1 MDYIRIK
8 ETIGHYKVIIK
19 INRESKNIFFFIKTF
34 VVIEIFLFEY
44 VNMWLEC
51 TKNFTKFVVI
61 IEISQKKRYDFLN
74 PQMNIGL
81 KKSYIL

>member
-1 MDYIRIK
+1 MDYIEIK

-19 INRESKNIFFFIKTF
+19 INRESKKIFFIKAF

-74 PQMNIGL
+74 PQTNIGL